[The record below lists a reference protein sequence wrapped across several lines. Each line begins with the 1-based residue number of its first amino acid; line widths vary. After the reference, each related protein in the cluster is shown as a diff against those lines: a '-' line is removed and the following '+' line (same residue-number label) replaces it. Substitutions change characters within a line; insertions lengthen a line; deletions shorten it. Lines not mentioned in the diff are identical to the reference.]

1 MSTHAHRRPDF
12 FAARAARVASAAS
25 AAPAPGGDERPVQP
39 LIQWFVAT
47 LLVCQVAL
55 LLPELSP
62 VRLLVRVV
70 AFGGSLALLA
80 LVRGARRARHPAFT
94 LGALTIL
101 VVAVAV
107 FHPDTTNLVAGAA
120 QAALYA
126 SVLAPVFWVPRLHL
140 DTRVL
145 RQTVLILWAFHTLSA
160 ALGVLQVYYPGAFQ
174 PPVSSIIASKGKGY
188 VQSLMI
194 TTASGVRV
202 FRPMGLTDIP
212 GGASISGM
220 YAMLFGAGFFL
231 TRRTAWWMA
240 ATTTSMALGMT
251 ALYLSQV
258 RAVLVMTGIALAV
271 LVAILARRGDVAR
284 LGMLGAVAGLV
295 FAGGYVAAMSLAGP
309 SVARRM
315 ASLTG
320 ARPGTVYYNER
331 GHFLSDAFNRLLPEA
346 PFGRGLGHW
355 GMMASYFGRDDP
367 NPVWVELQWAGWI
380 VDGGAPLALLYC
392 AAILVS
398 LWMAWKIA
406 SGREPR
412 AAPDLPF
419 WGAVVLAQGI
429 GAFALTFSY
438 PIFLSQPGMEFWLL
452 NACLFAAARHA
463 YGVERARGERG
474 LAAEPLAA
482 PLSGAR
488 PEGRLPR

>member
-1 MSTHAHRRPDF
+1 MSTHARRRRDF
-12 FAARAARVASAAS
+12 FAAHAAAH
-25 AAPAPGGDERPVQP
+25 AAPLPGGDERPVQP
-39 LIQWFVAT
+39 LIQWFVVT

-55 LLPELSP
+55 LVPELSP

-80 LVRGARRARHPAFT
+80 TVRGARRARHPAYT
-94 LGALTIL
+94 LAALTLL

-107 FHPDTTNLVAGAA
+107 FHPETTNLVAGAA

-160 ALGVLQVYYPGAFQ
+160 ALGVLQVYYPGSFQ
-174 PPVSSIIASKGKGY
+174 PPVSSIIAAKGKGY

-194 TTASGVRV
+194 VTASGARV

-212 GGASISGM
+212 GGASISGL
-220 YAMLFGAGFFL
+220 YAVLFGAGFFL

-240 ATTTSMALGMT
+240 ATITSMGLGMT

-258 RAVLVMTGIALAV
+258 RAVLVMTGISLAV
-271 LVAILARRGDVAR
+271 MVAILARRGDVAR
-284 LGMLGAVAGLV
+284 LGMLGTVAGMV
-295 FAGGYVAAMSLAGP
+295 FAGGYLAALALAGP

-315 ASLTG
+315 ASLTV

-331 GHFLSDAFNRLLPEA
+331 GHFLIDAFTRLLPEA

-355 GMMASYFGRDDP
+355 GMTASYFGRNDP
-367 NPVWVELQWAGWI
+367 GQVWVEIQWAGWI

-392 AAILVS
+392 VTIVAALA
-398 LWMAWKIA
+398 MAWRIA

-412 AAPDLPF
+412 SAPDLPF

-463 YGVERARGERG
+463 YGLERARGERG
-474 LAAEPLAA
+474 LGAEPL
-482 PLSGAR
+482 PPPPPR
-488 PEGRLPR
+488 GRVGGPVRR